1 MQVCSLVTALR
12 FAWESRGT
20 DNGIMNFR
28 SGPTLVR
35 LGPFGQ
41 NVNRPLPSFHR
52 QWVEIDSLP
61 SGDRVSSYPNPFF
74 PPSYFAVLKRFSLD
88 NGKFCRVRCTVTK
101 FVGYSARSSR

>member
-35 LGPFGQ
+35 LGPFGH
-41 NVNRPLPSFHR
+41 NVNRQLPGFHS
-52 QWVEIDSLP
+52 Q
-61 SGDRVSSYPNPFF
+61 
-74 PPSYFAVLKRFSLD
+74 
-88 NGKFCRVRCTVTK
+88 
-101 FVGYSARSSR
+101 